1 MKMGSQLPVVLSS
14 TSPRRV
20 DLMNQIR
27 LECQVQAPV
36 SEEIAK
42 PGEHPKRLVAR
53 LAREKAE
60 SVKDV
65 VIRAYG
71 DSLIIS
77 ADTIVVAPD
86 GKTILGKPKDVKDAR
101 AMLKLLAGKT
111 HSVYTGYCIYHA
123 TNKPA
128 KRARRIATKTAAKR
142 SPRTLVRVVCSKVK
156 MRKLSALMIQRY
168 VATGEP
174 MDKAGSYGAQGM
186 GTALVERIQG
196 SYTNVVGL
204 PMAEL
209 VADLE
214 KFNLDLFVWLK

>member
-1 MKMGSQLPVVLSS
+1 MKTGSRIPVVLAS
-14 TSPRRV
+14 TSPRRA

-27 LECQVQAPV
+27 LDFQVQAPF
-36 SEEIAK
+36 SDEIAK
-42 PGEHPKRLVAR
+42 AGELPKKLVAR

-60 SVKDV
+60 SVKDIV
-65 VIRAYG
+65 TRTYG

-86 GKTILGKPKDVKDAR
+86 GKTILGKPKGVKEAS

-123 TNKPA
+123 KKVVA
-128 KRARRIATKTAAKR
+128 KTSKKNGQGRI
-142 SPRTLVRVVCSKVK
+142 LVRVVKSKVK
-156 MRKLSALMIQRY
+156 MRKLSPSMIQRY

-186 GTALVERIQG
+186 GTALVEKIEG

-204 PMAEL
+204 PMAEI
-209 VADLE
+209 VVDLE
-214 KFNLDLFVWLK
+214 KFNLKLFTWLK